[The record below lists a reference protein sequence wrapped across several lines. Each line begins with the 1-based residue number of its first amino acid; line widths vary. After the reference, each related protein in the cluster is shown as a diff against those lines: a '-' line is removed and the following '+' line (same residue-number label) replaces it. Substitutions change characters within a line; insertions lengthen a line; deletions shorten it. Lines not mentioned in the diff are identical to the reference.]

1 MINAEE
7 IKKIHEQAKE
17 NLKKLME
24 AQDQVLKMVNKEN
37 PELFTDISRDLNTL
51 KTSKDLTEIQKILNN
66 YADKYNKHNV

>member
-7 IKKIHEQAKE
+7 IKKIHDQAKE

-24 AQDQVLKMVNKEN
+24 AQDQVLKMVSKEN

>member
-7 IKKIHEQAKE
+7 IKKIHDQAKE

-37 PELFTDISRDLNTL
+37 PELFADISRDLNTL

>member
-7 IKKIHEQAKE
+7 IKKIHDQAKE

-37 PELFTDISRDLNTL
+37 PELFSDISRDLNTL